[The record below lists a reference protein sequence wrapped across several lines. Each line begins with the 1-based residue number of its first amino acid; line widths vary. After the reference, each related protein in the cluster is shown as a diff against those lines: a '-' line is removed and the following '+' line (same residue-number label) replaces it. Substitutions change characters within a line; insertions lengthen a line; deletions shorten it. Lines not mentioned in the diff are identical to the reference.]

1 MGLFAYPQSPNGSPD
16 SPGGTL
22 KPPAAPQLF
31 SGVCPPFGS
40 AKADVAVA
48 AIIAT
53 TIIAKTTRVVTKK
66 STILLQVALTVICAP
81 PSLCGAGEGK

>member
-48 AIIAT
+48 AIIA
-53 TIIAKTTRVVTKK
+53 KTTRVVTKK
-66 STILLQVALTVICAP
+66 STILLQVAPTVICAP
-81 PSLCGAGEGK
+81 PSFCGAGEGK